1 MGVVLDNFGVI
12 LGGFGRTVSLTAISA
27 VCALVVGTL
36 LAAFRVSP
44 IAVLRTAGATYV
56 NVVRNTPLT
65 LVFVIVAFGFPRL
78 DLRLSFYLF
87 AVIALS
93 GYTAAFVCEAVR
105 SGVNA
110 VAAGQTEAARA
121 IGLTFGQSLRLV
133 VLPQAFRSVIPP
145 LGSILIALTKN
156 TAIASAFGYI
166 EATGRISDL
175 ARDNDTALYWLFG
188 AAILGYLVLTLGIAA
203 VFRLLERRL
212 VVLR

>member
-1 MGVVLDNFGVI
+1 MGVVRDNFGVI
-12 LGGFGRTVSLTAISA
+12 LGGFGQTVSLTVLSA
-27 VCALVVGTL
+27 VCALLLGTV
-36 LAAFRVSP
+36 LASFRVSP
-44 IAVLRTAGATYV
+44 ISVLRAAGATYV

-78 DLRLSFYLF
+78 DIRLSFYLF
-87 AVIALS
+87 AVVALS
-93 GYTAAFVCEAVR
+93 LYTAAFVCEAVR
-105 SGVNA
+105 SGINA
-110 VAAGQTEAARA
+110 VAAGQVEAARA

-156 TAIASAFGYI
+156 TAIASAFGFI

-188 AAILGYLVLTLGIAA
+188 AAVVGYLVLTLGIAA
-203 VFRLLERRL
+203 VFRQLERRL
-212 VVLR
+212 VVVR